1 MRKHLKKGDIV
12 LFAAFAAAAVLI
24 ACIPFV
30 RSQAAGESREASGNA
45 ARVVITIAGEEYGS
59 WPLDQN
65 RVLNVENAYGFN
77 EVTIQDSTVAVTRSD
92 CANQIC
98 VDTGAIRRTG
108 EMIVCLPHRLVVT
121 IQSGEGT
128 SENEYDAI
136 SR

>member
-30 RSQAAGESREASGNA
+30 RLQAAGDGTDSSGNA
-45 ARVVITIAGEEYGS
+45 AKVVITIAGEEYGT

-65 RVLNVENAYGFN
+65 RVLKVDDAYGFN

-98 VDTGAIRRTG
+98 VDTGAISRSG
-108 EMIVCLPHRLVVT
+108 EMIVCLPHRLAVT

-128 SENEYDAI
+128 SGNEYDAI